1 VQTFVQQ
8 RFDDSLRSVYAWMLG
23 RLSTDGW
30 SDLVTIL
37 PYVVVAAVVILLHRR
52 ALDVMALGDV
62 EAAALGV
69 DPARTRLVLVLASTL
84 GTAAVVSVSGLIGFV
99 GIVVPHAVRLLF
111 GASHRSLLP
120 LALAFGAA
128 FLVVADVMARSLMA
142 PAELPIG
149 VVTAFVGA
157 PLLRARPRAEEPPVS
172 SIECRDLTVR
182 RGGRAV
188 VREVSLTV
196 APGSWAALVGPNGAG
211 KTSLLHA
218 LCGLL
223 PSEGELEVAGIDPR
237 RASRRDVARSVAL
250 LPQQPVVPEGVT
262 VRQLVALGRMPY
274 LRLMRSET
282 LEDRRAVERALL
294 RLDLLPLA
302 DRAATTL
309 SGGELQRVV
318 LARALAQEA
327 TVLVLDEPTSALDIG
342 HQQSVLELVDELR
355 RSDGRTVIAAM
366 HDLTVAAQYASQMIL
381 LHQGEKVADDV
392 PEQVLEPGLLRS
404 VYAATV
410 QVLPLGDGPAV
421 VPLRRRPA

>member
-1 VQTFVQQ
+1 
-8 RFDDSLRSVYAWMLG
+8 M
-23 RLSTDGW
+23 
-30 SDLVTIL
+30 
-37 PYVVVAAVVILLHRR
+37 
-52 ALDVMALGDV
+52 
-62 EAAALGV
+62 
-69 DPARTRLVLVLASTL
+69 
-84 GTAAVVSVSGLIGFV
+84 
-99 GIVVPHAVRLLF
+99 
-111 GASHRSLLP
+111 
-120 LALAFGAA
+120 
-128 FLVVADVMARSLMA
+128 
-142 PAELPIG
+142 
-149 VVTAFVGA
+149 
-157 PLLRARPRAEEPPVS
+157 S

-381 LHQGEKVADDV
+381 MHQGEKVADDV